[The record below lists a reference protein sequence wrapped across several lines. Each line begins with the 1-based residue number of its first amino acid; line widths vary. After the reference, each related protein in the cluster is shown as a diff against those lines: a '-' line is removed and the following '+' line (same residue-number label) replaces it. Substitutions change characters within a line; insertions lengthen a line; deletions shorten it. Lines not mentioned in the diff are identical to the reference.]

1 MFPVPVFREHEINPA
16 HTNLRLNGCNSS
28 SDELKKLLNLTKLH
42 LEKGFDLLLLIL
54 FDNHIGNNIVNY
66 KDRNILCGKAI
77 IHLDLQSVF
86 ALNRK

>member
-16 HTNLRLNGCNSS
+16 HINLRLNL
-28 SDELKKLLNLTKLH
+28 D

-54 FDNHIGNNIVNY
+54 FDNHIGNNIVIY
-66 KDRNILCGKAI
+66 KDRNILCGKAF

-86 ALNRK
+86 ALRK